1 MSEKDHDHIEQDHP
15 QDHEQEYAKKKGP
28 VEKFWETQD
37 FVECLLPHV
46 DDYSILCLAQVKPSP
61 SP

>member
-15 QDHEQEYAKKKGP
+15 QDHDYDP